1 MTLMISPRWFQWPSG
16 SRANGLEFDRDG
28 AAVAHG
34 GSMSLVQES
43 PKLLRVLVVAPD
55 LGAVKLAREYAR
67 LLHLPWLSFTK
78 RDSTARLSS
87 RRPLWGPSRPPYR
100 IEISAALEAGA
111 RNASGHPE
119 E

>member
-67 LLHLPWLSFTK
+67 LLHLPMAIVHKTRLDGEAVESK
-78 RDSTARLSS
+78 AVVGAVSTAVS
-87 RRPLWGPSRPPYR
+87 
-100 IEISAALEAGA
+100 
-111 RNASGHPE
+111 H
-119 E
+119 